1 VSWTAV
7 CKVAD
12 LQDESALGVTISE
25 EPVCVAKSEGKLY
38 ALRDVCSHAE
48 IALSEGEVEDGTIEC
63 WLHGSRFDLATGEPT
78 GLPANRPVPTYAV
91 KVDGDEILVDLQQ
104 SA

>member
-1 VSWTAV
+1 VSLWTRVCAQSELGDEAAV
-7 CKVAD
+7 
-12 LQDESALGVTISE
+12 SATIGTQT
-25 EPVCVAKSEGKLY
+25 VCVARSKGKLY

-63 WLHGSRFDLATGEPT
+63 WLHGSRFELATGRPT

-91 KVDGDEILVDLQQ
+91 KVEGDDILVSL
-104 SA
+104 SAR